1 MDLHKAKTGKNR
13 FEKYFKSKGD
23 TAKSFRNSQDNRSSG
38 YSRDYI
44 SSSSKNERQES
55 STVLCDDCGIECKVP
70 FVPKTDKP
78 VYCSDCFRQNQSRHS
93 DTIRSS
99 RDYSNSRSS
108 RDYSNSRS
116 SRDYSNSRSSR
127 NDEMKYSGK
136 SREGSTIAI
145 CDDCGIKF
153 NLPFLPKDDRPVYCN
168 ECFRHTKSQYQ
179 ENEFDSFDYRN
190 KASRTDKKYEE
201 KRKGSRSKEKL
212 SKKQESFF
220 SGGSEKF
227 YDTLREKLF
236 ETLGGKVCSSCG
248 FRDERALGFR
258 QINDNESFDN
268 IKRGGFASSWGKYI
282 SDPELAREELKVLCL
297 NCNETSR
304 PYSPSKKKTEN
315 VKKKRKRFP
324 R

>member
-1 MDLHKAKTGKNR
+1 LFPKR
-13 FEKYFKSKGD
+13 I
-23 TAKSFRNSQDNRSSG
+23 SQF
-38 YSRDYI
+38 I
-44 SSSSKNERQES
+44 VAI
-55 STVLCDDCGIECKVP
+55 VLDKINPAIQIQSEVP
-70 FVPKTDKP
+70 EIIPIPEVPEIIP
-78 VYCSDCFRQNQSRHS
+78 IPEVPE
-93 DTIRSS
+93 IIPIP
-99 RDYSNSRSS
+99 
-108 RDYSNSRS
+108 
-116 SRDYSNSRSSR
+116 
-127 NDEMKYSGK
+127 EVPEIIPIPEVPEIIPILKYSGK

>member
-1 MDLHKAKTGKNR
+1 MDLYKAKTGKNR
-13 FEKYFKSKGD
+13 FEKYFKSKND
-23 TAKSFRNSQDNRSSG
+23 TPKSFRNSQDNRYSG
-38 YSRDYI
+38 NSRDYI
-44 SSSSKNERQES
+44 SSPSKNEGQES
-55 STVLCDDCGIECKVP
+55 STVFCDDCGKECKIP

-78 VYCSDCFRQNQSRHS
+78 VYCNECFRQNKSQRS
-93 DTIRSS
+93 D
-99 RDYSNSRSS
+99 NSRSS

-116 SRDYSNSRSSR
+116 SRD
-127 NDEMKYSGK
+127 EGLKYSRK
-136 SREGSTIAI
+136 SREESTIAI

-153 NLPFLPKDDRPVYCN
+153 KLPFLPKDDRPVYCN
-168 ECFRHTKSQYQ
+168 DCFRQTKSQYQ
-179 ENEFDSFDYRN
+179 ENEFDSLDYRN
-190 KASRTDKKYEE
+190 TRSSRNDKKYEE
-201 KRKGSRSKEKL
+201 RGKGSRNKEKL

-236 ETLGGKVCSSCG
+236 QILGGKVCSSCG

-258 QINDNESFDN
+258 QLYDDESFDN

-297 NCNETSR
+297 NCNEISR
-304 PYSPSKKKTEN
+304 PYSPVKKKTEN